1 MRKAVKRGRIKVLC
15 AENRKSP
22 RERVIVGRAVDGK
35 RIMISVM
42 HNPRLNELRRG
53 RAITLRMP
61 VHPGMR
67 KGVVVSRLALTQ
79 IEAIALLRLLS
90 DVLFQ
95 VVMERRQQTNVG

>member
-1 MRKAVKRGRIKVLC
+1 
-15 AENRKSP
+15 
-22 RERVIVGRAVDGK
+22 
-35 RIMISVM
+35 
-42 HNPRLNELRRG
+42 
-53 RAITLRMP
+53 
-61 VHPGMR
+61 MR